1 MTREF
6 RIADIVQKDELAKSA
21 ERNVPKTPGRLV
33 KLKPTESAEA
43 DNAANQSD
51 EDTKVSFNEDKDEKS
66 DDVACVGEA
75 RAASPVIAES
85 EQTAHTG
92 TIATQCDEPVDNQS
106 GDGSDQA
113 ERESGEEDNTMMD
126 SMPMVLPTLSHID
139 SRVCQSPE
147 LKHEVVSP
155 VPVTTQKKNKEPQF
169 EEESKVHEEEPLSTE
184 EADPEESKIEATET
198 AKKEN

>member
-1 MTREF
+1 MSKLSRLKISKSNRVSLKLPPTTSINSWFLIIEKRSDRRVEISRPKKGITFALDNNMTREF

-126 SMPMVLPTLSHID
+126 AMPMVLPTLSHID
-139 SRVCQSPE
+139 SRVC
-147 LKHEVVSP
+147 
-155 VPVTTQKKNKEPQF
+155 
-169 EEESKVHEEEPLSTE
+169 
-184 EADPEESKIEATET
+184 
-198 AKKEN
+198 